1 MLSPEH
7 DDEVPSYVAAFAST
21 LSKKVKEGQAEFKNC
36 FWMGGID
43 AFHDCKILC
52 VLGFNKRVRMKTLA
66 QVLFAGV
73 CSLGLAGSAFSV
85 QRDIPQ
91 QEAQFLTNAVCE
103 ALVEGYE
110 PSRDGLQFAQSEGS
124 VQAEILGLFRQG
136 ASFTREVAYAFD
148 VSRLQD
154 VRLLPG

>member
-1 MLSPEH
+1 
-7 DDEVPSYVAAFAST
+7 
-21 LSKKVKEGQAEFKNC
+21 
-36 FWMGGID
+36 
-43 AFHDCKILC
+43 
-52 VLGFNKRVRMKTLA
+52 MKTLA